1 MYLERVRLQLA
12 VTQVVAPLLPS
23 LHILLHPH
31 SYSRVVDSHPAV
43 AVMNN
48 LVVVEAAAGRLYQVV
63 GQPQGGS
70 LLGVQVLM
78 AHSLESVVVM
88 VTGTGKLRVAAGSQ
102 VVVEVA
108 EIERHSSLVEALRK
122 LTVMKRIEEV
132 P

>member
-1 MYLERVRLQLA
+1 
-12 VTQVVAPLLPS
+12 
-23 LHILLHPH
+23 
-31 SYSRVVDSHPAV
+31 
-43 AVMNN
+43 MNN

-63 GQPQGGS
+63 GQPHQSGS
-70 LLGVQVLM
+70 LLGDQVLM
-78 AHSLESVVVM
+78 AHSLESVVVV